1 MVCVAVTTNWT
12 LVLES
17 GAVYGEQKT
26 WQIG

>member
-1 MVCVAVTTNWT
+1 VAVTTNWT